1 MEEVVDK
8 RGSLSPPSSQATPR
22 AKQDTSISR
31 RADTTFKTPTLARD
45 KQPSASPKDHD
56 NSFEI
61 HLMEEMELMKT
72 RYPGASSWAPDEER
86 LFEILYM
93 RQDLPMLPPTWDID
107 LSVVPISDILFQ
119 TSDEYPPI
127 IYAHAKD
134 FRATMAL
141 MRLIDLTR
149 EVRAKTQVELR
160 KKAPRIIKRE
170 LDKYLTW
177 AAQDGDY
184 EKLRIVPN
192 IVTEVIDTTM
202 PESDITQYLQD
213 RMRALAR
220 LQREFLREDRDP
232 EFWDVLKPSIMVSPM
247 VKSESDDGS
256 PMKMRAQLERLSSP
270 LGPDELSVETP
281 TPNRSVQQEV
291 GRKRKR
297 LFPSPTATGVDEL
310 AECPPGEEHRATAD
324 GPPPKRIKLEDEEI
338 DGDEIESEE
347 IDSEEIDHEETDHE
361 ESDSEEIESKE
372 IDHEETE
379 SEPTSPSPEDEEPVT
394 PPQPKYRYNPPVV
407 YGLFILNTT
416 VLLLTIDA
424 AQGDSAYV
432 SFHVQANFQDSHQSV
447 WNALTIALTVCLARD
462 ELMTRASDFEELPV
476 IDDSD
481 PDA

>member
-1 MEEVVDK
+1 
-8 RGSLSPPSSQATPR
+8 
-22 AKQDTSISR
+22 
-31 RADTTFKTPTLARD
+31 
-45 KQPSASPKDHD
+45 
-56 NSFEI
+56 
-61 HLMEEMELMKT
+61 MEEMELEKT
-72 RYPGASSWAPDEER
+72 KYPGASRWAPDEER

-93 RQDLPMLPPTWDID
+93 RQDLPMLPRTWDID
-107 LSVVPISDILFQ
+107 LSVVPVSDILFQ

-141 MRLIDLTR
+141 MRLIDLTQ
-149 EVRAKTQVELR
+149 EVRAKTQVGLR
-160 KKAPRIIKRE
+160 KKVPRIIKRE

-202 PESDITQYLQD
+202 PEKEITQYLQD

-232 EFWDVLKPSIMVSPM
+232 EFWDVLKPSIMASPM

-256 PMKMRAQLERLSSP
+256 PMEMRVKSERLSSP
-270 LGPDELSVETP
+270 LEPDELSAETP
-281 TPNRSVQQEV
+281 TRNKSVQQEV

-297 LFPSPTATGVDEL
+297 MFPSPTAIGADEL

-338 DGDEIESEE
+338 EDDEIESEE
-347 IDSEEIDHEETDHE
+347 TDHEETDHE
-361 ESDSEEIESKE
+361 ESESEEIESEESESEEVESEE
-372 IDHEETE
+372 IDDEETE

-394 PPQPKYRYNPPVV
+394 PSRPKYRYNPPVV

-416 VLLLTIDA
+416 VLVLTIDA

-432 SFHVQANFQDSHQSV
+432 SFHVQANFQERHQSV

-462 ELMTRASDFEELPV
+462 ELMTRASDFEKLPV

>member
-1 MEEVVDK
+1 MEALVDE

-22 AKQDTSISR
+22 ANQDPSISGR
-31 RADTTFKTPTLARD
+31 TSTTFKTPTLARD
-45 KQPSASPKDHD
+45 KEPSASPEEHD

-61 HLMEEMELMKT
+61 HLMEEMELEKT

-107 LSVVPISDILFQ
+107 LSGVPISDVVFQ
-119 TSDEYPPI
+119 TSDEFPPI

-141 MRLIDLTR
+141 MRLIDLTSK
-149 EVRAKTQVELR
+149 VRTSIQVGFR
-160 KKAPRIIKRE
+160 QKAPGIIKRE

-184 EKLRIVPN
+184 AKLRIVPN

-202 PESDITQYLQD
+202 SQGDITEYLQD

-232 EFWDVLKPSIMVSPM
+232 QFWDVLKPSIMVSPM
-247 VKSESDDGS
+247 VKPESDDGS
-256 PMKMRAQLERLSSP
+256 PMEMWAKLGRLDSP
-270 LGPDELSVETP
+270 LGPDELSAETP
-281 TPNRSVQQEV
+281 TRKRNVQLDV
-291 GRKRKR
+291 GRKRVR

-310 AECPPGEEHRATAD
+310 AECPPGEEHRAAAN
-324 GPPPKRIKLEDEEI
+324 GPRPKRIKLEDEEI
-338 DGDEIESEE
+338 ENDEIENDE
-347 IDSEEIDHEETDHE
+347 IEN
-361 ESDSEEIESKE
+361 EEIESKE

-379 SEPTSPSPEDEEPVT
+379 SEETESEPTSPPPEDEEPVT
-394 PPQPKYRYNPPVV
+394 PSRPNYRCNPPVV

-424 AQGDSAYV
+424 AQGDTAYV
-432 SFHVQANFQDSHQSV
+432 SFHVQANFQDHHQSI

-462 ELMTRASDFEELPV
+462 ELMTRASDFEDLPV